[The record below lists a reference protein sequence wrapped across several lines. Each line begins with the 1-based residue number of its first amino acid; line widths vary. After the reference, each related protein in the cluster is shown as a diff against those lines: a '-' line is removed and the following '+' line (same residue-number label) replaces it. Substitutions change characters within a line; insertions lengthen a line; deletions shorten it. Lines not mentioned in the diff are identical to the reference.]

1 MKMLSRLS
9 LRKEPE
15 QPKSRYAV
23 IEDMIVERFG
33 LRRIQAFYDD
43 LLQLERHWLW
53 LLPALVFYAWYCYRR
68 EREEMALRRL
78 ARATLPKDS

>member
-1 MKMLSRLS
+1 MNMLSRLPF
-9 LRKEPE
+9 RKTSQ

-23 IEDMIVERFG
+23 IEDMIVERFA

-43 LLQLERHWLW
+43 LMQLERHWLW

-68 EREEMALRRL
+68 EREEVTLRRL
-78 ARATLPKDS
+78 ARASLSEES